1 MQFSKYRTKLKIL
14 YIFSTKYDILCYSL
28 YKLINIFLVF
38 LLKQMLQR
46 KGNFYLKKGYNIW
59 IYGMVC
65 RPMAVLWYMGIFLLI
80 VLAVIDKM
88 LTLKFENFYIQTALK
103 ILILSFFL
111 SYDSYTIIGEI
122 INILTDCIMVYVLLQ
137 AKRDIELKQF
147 PRKLLRK
154 FTQIKNKRT

>member
-1 MQFSKYRTKLKIL
+1 
-14 YIFSTKYDILCYSL
+14 
-28 YKLINIFLVF
+28 
-38 LLKQMLQR
+38 
-46 KGNFYLKKGYNIW
+46 
-59 IYGMVC
+59 MVC

-80 VLAVIDKM
+80 VLAIIDKM